1 MQAKLI
7 VTFDRLSSSDF
18 LVISGSIVNAMTN
31 NSHYKNLGQDKD
43 SR

>member
-7 VTFDRLSSSDF
+7 VTFDRLSTSDF
-18 LVISGSIVNAMTN
+18 LTIAGSIVNGMTN
-31 NSHYKNLGQDKD
+31 NGHYKNLGQDKD